1 MSTATTVPETWELTG
16 DDARETLLT
25 VGRGRLAKDAFLRM
39 RRADGFSHAR
49 SLAFVVTVVLLEGII
64 GLVGLAAVLG
74 SARFGRIVGSILQDA
89 IPGPAG
95 EVLTDAV
102 HQAQSAATTGQWV
115 GLVFG
120 LVGALVTGTT
130 LMGQM
135 ERGLNRLYGVET
147 DRPSVE
153 KYTRAFL
160 LAVTAGVAITLG
172 FVLLAFGR
180 SLSDT
185 IDSDAGRTAWSVLR
199 WPVAL
204 ALLIAAV
211 ALLFRLAPRRR
222 QPAWSWLAYGA
233 TISVLG
239 MALASVG
246 LGLFFRW
253 SSSFGD
259 TYGPLAGTVALLL
272 WALLTSMAVLYGAAV
287 AAQLEAERARMPRDA
302 EAVRHRALAGALG

>member
-1 MSTATTVPETWELTG
+1 MSTATEVPETWELSG
-16 DDARETLLT
+16 DDARETLLA
-25 VGRGRLAKDAFLRM
+25 VGRGRLVKDAFTRL

-49 SLAFVVTVVLLEGII
+49 SLAFVVTLVLLEGII

-74 SARFGRIVGSILQDA
+74 SRRLGTVVASILQDA
-89 IPGPAG
+89 VPGPAG

-102 HQAQSAATTGQWV
+102 HQAQTAATTGQWV

-130 LMGQM
+130 LMGQL
-135 ERGLNRLYGVET
+135 ERGLNRLYGVES

-153 KYTRAFL
+153 KYTRAFV
-160 LAVTAGVAITLG
+160 LAVTSGAAITLG

-185 IDSDAGRTAWSVLR
+185 IDSDTGRTAWSLLR
-199 WPVAL
+199 WPAGFAL
-204 ALLIAAV
+204 MIAAV

-239 MALASVG
+239 VGLASVG

-272 WALLTSMAVLYGAAV
+272 WALLASVAVLYGAAV
-287 AAQLEAERARMPRDA
+287 AAQLEAVRAALPRGGAEERPG
-302 EAVRHRALAGALG
+302 ALAGAVG